1 MAKTRI
7 VLADDH
13 PILLAG
19 IRMLIGQAD
28 DLELVGQAMSGPQ
41 ALDLIAA
48 TRPDIA
54 IIDIALPQMNG
65 IALARQIGETHPS
78 VAVIVL
84 TLHED
89 RSYLAQALAA
99 GARGYVLKKST
110 AECLIHA
117 IRGVLVGG
125 LYVDPAMASHV
136 LPAAGRKHSRPAGS
150 GELTERE
157 AEVLR
162 LVAAGLT
169 TREIATRLDLSAKS
183 VETYKARGAAK
194 VGVKTRSEIVRY
206 AAAQGW
212 FAGA

>member
-78 VAVIVL
+78 IAVIVL

-117 IRGVLVGG
+117 IRGVLIGG
-125 LYVDPAMASHV
+125 LYVDPAMACHV
-136 LPAAGRKHSRPAGS
+136 IPAAGRKHGRPAGS

-169 TREIATRLDLSAKS
+169 TREIAARLDLSAKS
-183 VETYKARGAAK
+183 VET
-194 VGVKTRSEIVRY
+194 
-206 AAAQGW
+206 
-212 FAGA
+212 